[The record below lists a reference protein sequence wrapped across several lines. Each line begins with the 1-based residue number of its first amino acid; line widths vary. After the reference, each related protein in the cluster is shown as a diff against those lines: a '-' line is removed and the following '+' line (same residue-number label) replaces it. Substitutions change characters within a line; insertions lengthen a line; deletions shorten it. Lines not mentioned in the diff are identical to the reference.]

1 MSKEL
6 APGYYYLPPMLPSR
20 FSAAEA
26 FKVEAGGIFSW
37 RTSLGRHA
45 YLSYSGQ
52 YYPGCRL
59 VLEGRRVP
67 AVWVLLR
74 FGEVAP

>member
-1 MSKEL
+1 MKEL
-6 APGYYYLPPMLPSR
+6 APGYYYLPAGPAG
-20 FSAAEA
+20 FTGV
-26 FKVEAGGIFSW
+26 FKVEAEAKFSW
-37 RTSLGRHA
+37 RKTLGHRTHRPF
-45 YLSYSGQ
+45 SGQ

-59 VLEGRRVP
+59 EVDGRRTT